1 MIPLI
6 PPKKNV
12 NSEAE
17 AKIDSEN
24 SYIKSEPDDGL
35 KPPKT
40 ADELAAEQIIAELNN
55 KASVRN
61 EGPQLVIAQTEA
73 LSSKSKKG
81 QPLLLA
87 NQAPELLGL
96 SDDNERFKVDINL
109 RADDVDF
116 KSDIYKAIPIEKFG
130 EAMLRLLSYHIISYH
145 IFKKKADVL
154 IAYYLYYHTQGYGLG
169 RAGGRRKNH
178 GR

>member
-6 PPKKNV
+6 PPKKSSGI

-17 AKIDSEN
+17 AKIDSERF
-24 SYIKSEPDDGL
+24 YIKSEPETTTTHPDDGL
-35 KPPKT
+35 TPAKT

-55 KASVRN
+55 KTSGSN
-61 EGPQLVIAQTEA
+61 DGPQLVITQTHTETSS
-73 LSSKSKKG
+73 SSKGKKG
-81 QPLLLA
+81 PLLLA

-130 EAMLRLLSYHIISYH
+130 EAMLRLL
-145 IFKKKADVL
+145 
-154 IAYYLYYHTQGYGLG
+154 
-169 RAGGRRKNH
+169 
-178 GR
+178 

>member
-1 MIPLI
+1 VIPLI
-6 PPKKNV
+6 PPKKSSGI

-17 AKIDSEN
+17 AKIDSES
-24 SYIKSEPDDGL
+24 SYIKSEPETTTTTHPDDGL
-35 KPPKT
+35 TPAKT

-55 KASVRN
+55 KTSGS
-61 EGPQLVIAQTEA
+61 EDGPQLVIAQTHTEA
-73 LSSKSKKG
+73 SSASKGKKG
-81 QPLLLA
+81 PLLLA

-130 EAMLRLLSYHIISYH
+130 EAMLRLL
-145 IFKKKADVL
+145 
-154 IAYYLYYHTQGYGLG
+154 
-169 RAGGRRKNH
+169 
-178 GR
+178 